1 MIFNNNKKSK
11 KTIRRKTQTK
21 IIEFIFTILDI
32 QEIQLSLINSLVIF
46 KQRTC
51 CSCNNKIDS
60 TDFVIV
66 GIVLRLS
73 RSKIVNQNVEIE
85 HYFGNCIKKH
95 VTQSQEKHA
104 KNKIGASNKIINY
117 FFK

>member
-11 KTIRRKTQTK
+11 KTIRRKAQTK
-21 IIEFIFTILDI
+21 IIEFIFTILDF

-46 KQRTC
+46 KQRTR

-66 GIVLRLS
+66 GIVLRLR

-85 HYFGNCIKKH
+85 PYCGNCIEKY
-95 VTQSQEKHA
+95 VTQSQE
-104 KNKIGASNKIINY
+104 NKIINY